1 MGLWFDAIDSG
12 RWRRRFHTGPSQ
24 GGKTL
29 QGSTVPLMWHLFEW
43 GEDVI
48 YGVPSLDMVSD
59 KWNDDILPA
68 IEACRYKDL
77 LPSAGRG
84 SKGGTPTRIQ
94 FANGAGLRFMTAGG
108 NDKTRAGKTGR
119 VLVVTEA
126 DGFDVVGGESREA
139 DKFSQL
145 EARLNAHGDNGIL
158 YAECTLSTE
167 SGRTHREIKG
177 GTDSRIL
184 IRCQH
189 CRKFVTPEREHLV
202 GWRDA
207 PDDLTAADL
216 SVTVCPAC
224 GATWAEDQRCEANR
238 DCRLLH
244 SGQELAA
251 DGETIVGNP
260 KRTNT
265 LGFRWTAANNLLVT
279 QGKVGSEEWRASRD
293 PDEESGEKKMR
304 QFFWA
309 LPHMESKTAVAA
321 LDAGKVEMRLGEW
334 NRGIVPPDTICITIG
349 IDIGVVSRCH
359 WTAIAWR
366 PNGTPHVLEY
376 EVLDVQSESMSS
388 EQAIMSALRE
398 FRDTVVRVG
407 WTLGERTL
415 LPQIVLVDSGNWTD
429 TIYGFCV
436 ESGLPFYPAKGFGA
450 KQAGRQKDFTGTSW
464 KSVVLPSG
472 IQLIDINADEAKGY
486 VHQRL
491 KTPLGM
497 PGAMT
502 FFRPSQGSDHRTFAH
517 HLLSEREVEEFIAGR
532 GLVKKYEQIRRQNH
546 FLDSTAL
553 AAMGGVIVGQRVVTP
568 ELQPVA
574 AAPEPE
580 TETKQANSPA
590 FKWRGRY

>member
-1 MGLWFDAIDSG
+1 
-12 RWRRRFHTGPSQ
+12 
-24 GGKTL
+24 
-29 QGSTVPLMWHLFEW
+29 MWHLFEW
-43 GEDVI
+43 AEDVI
-48 YGVPSLDMVSD
+48 YGVPSLDLVKD

-68 IEACRYKDL
+68 IEASRYREL
-77 LPSAGRG
+77 LPKRGGG
-84 SKGGTPTRIQ
+84 SKGGTPSAIQ
-94 FANGAGLRFMTAGG
+94 FSHGPQLRFMTAGG
-108 NDKTRAGKTGR
+108 GDKARSGKTTR
-119 VLVVTEA
+119 VLIVTEA
-126 DGFDVVGGESREA
+126 DGFDEVGGSSREA

-145 EARLNAHGDNGIL
+145 EGRLSAFGDQGIL

-167 SGRTHREIKG
+167 SGRTNREIKG

-184 IRCQH
+184 VRCQH
-189 CRKFVTPEREHLV
+189 CRKYVTPEREHLV

-207 PDDLTAADL
+207 PDDLTASNATL
-216 SVTVCPAC
+216 IACPAC
-224 GATWAEDQRCEANR
+224 GSTWTEEQRRDANQ

-244 SGQELAA
+244 SGQHLAD
-251 DGETIVGNP
+251 DGETIKGTP

-265 LGFRWTAANNLLVT
+265 LGFRWSAVNNMLVS
-279 QGKVGSEEWRASRD
+279 QGKVGAEEWRSALD
-293 PDEESGEKKMR
+293 PDEDRGEKRMR

-334 NRGIVPPDTICITIG
+334 HRGIVPPDTICITIG

-568 ELQPVA
+568 DLPA
-574 AAPEPE
+574 PAPEPKRKT
-580 TETKQANSPA
+580 TERPEYFPERPNNYLK
-590 FKWRGRY
+590 R